1 MFTSKNQMIYC
12 FKRFS
17 ALCTLFFLALAL
29 GTVNICASNDEP
41 PLLIGKYQNGLGN
54 VTIYIDSA
62 SGANYWETYITKGA
76 NNWMYPGSGMSN
88 PIYIKFVSSSY
99 GSNMDFF
106 AKKKTYW
113 DATVRNGILA
123 ETQHF
128 DGSDNRIYGAV
139 KDWYYARIYIND
151 DNFRQSS
158 FTNEQAQ
165 GTIIHE
171 MGHAFGFNE
180 NYSNQNSIMCQLGTE
195 EKFKEFKW

>member
-1 MFTSKNQMIYC
+1 MSLFI
-12 FKRFS
+12 
-17 ALCTLFFLALAL
+17 TLTLTA
-29 GTVNICASNDEP
+29 VNVWAFDEEP
-41 PLLIGKYQNGLGN
+41 PLLKGKYQNGVGN

-62 SGANYWETYITKGA
+62 SGATYWETYITKGA

-113 DATVRNGILA
+113 DATVRNSILA

-151 DNFRQSS
+151 DNFRKSS
-158 FTNEQAQ
+158 FTDEQAQ

-171 MGHAFGFNE
+171 MGHAFGLNE
-180 NYSNQNSIMCQLGTE
+180 NYTNQYSIMCQLGNGR
-195 EKFKEFKW
+195 KVQRVQVVDNNAINRKY

>member
-1 MFTSKNQMIYC
+1 MYAI
-12 FKRFS
+12 
-17 ALCTLFFLALAL
+17 FLALAL

-106 AKKKTYW
+106 AKKKIYW

-151 DNFRQSS
+151 DNFCQIS

-180 NYSNQNSIMCQLGTE
+180 NYSNQNSIMCQLGN
-195 EKFKEFKW
+195 